1 MFGIE
6 PGPWG
11 EILRTGLFRPSAQ
24 RRRRSA
30 LRNDQLFKGWT
41 VIVREEDDPTL
52 VQRCRDGER
61 DAFERLVIRYQKP
74 VFNVALRMLRNRQ
87 DAMDVA
93 QTTFLKAFEH
103 LGDYDPA
110 FRFYSWLYRI
120 AINESLNALALR
132 KPRGE
137 LDANVA
143 DESPGPDRAAEGSQA
158 LQALEDALMQ
168 ISPELRAVL
177 LLRHVA
183 QLSYEDMAQALGL
196 PEKTVKSRLHTARE
210 RLRDHLMQDGSM

>member
-1 MFGIE
+1 VKE
-6 PGPWG
+6 
-11 EILRTGLFRPSAQ
+11 A
-24 RRRRSA
+24 
-30 LRNDQLFKGWT
+30 
-41 VIVREEDDPTL
+41 DDPAL
-52 VQRCRDGER
+52 VLRCREGDR
-61 DAFERLVIRYQKP
+61 NAFERLVIRYQKP

-87 DAMDVA
+87 DAMDVS

-137 LDANVA
+137 LDANVP
-143 DESPGPDRAAEGSQA
+143 DEGPGPDRSAEGDQTLKA
-158 LQALEDALMQ
+158 IEDALMRLN
-168 ISPELRAVL
+168 PELRTVL
-177 LLRHVA
+177 VLRHIA
-183 QLSYEDMAQALGL
+183 HLSYEEMAEALGL

-210 RLRDHLMQDGSM
+210 RLRDLLLNSGAL